1 MVGMPSPADG
11 PGVDVEVRDQVLHL
25 RLNRPERKNALDAT
39 AVRTMVEALEG
50 ASTDD
55 SLRAVGVSGRVG
67 SGRVGSGRGPDRTSA
82 LAPRLYG
89 RGRCETNSGSTRE
102 GDVPGGRFER
112 TDGMT
117 STSQTARHHASTCA
131 ELAIL
136 KGCSRFG
143 SPMI

>member
-25 RLNRPERKNALDAT
+25 RLNR
-39 AVRTMVEALEG
+39 
-50 ASTDD
+50 
-55 SLRAVGVSGRVG
+55 
-67 SGRVGSGRGPDRTSA
+67 PDRTSA